1 MVRTRNHSRAA
12 KRTAIKRLSNQL
24 GAKVIFKHAPKHINR
39 VKNVVKPN
47 RPAYKT
53 MIIQSV
59 KMLGTKHG
67 ISVISIR
74 KHIANHYKDVRSNS
88 VYIKKA
94 LLGLIFNG
102 ALVSSRAHPNSFKL
116 VEKESK
122 KARRLV
128 ASQSVARPASTL
140 PTSMIAGS
148 LVSGPSAIVLQPSTS
163 PCHSATGVISCA
175 DINRSKYVVSVIE
188 PYNIDLNF
196 TDRSKNMD
204 KFYKMQVVKSECS
217 TMFWFVQNWGRNGT
231 EGQRQTNG
239 PFRTE
244 LETTDLIESK
254 I

>member
-128 ASQSVARPASTL
+128 ASQSVVRPVSTSL
-140 PTSMIAGS
+140 TSMNVGS
-148 LVSGPSAIVLQPSTS
+148 LISGPLTSVLQPSTS
-163 PCHSATGVISCA
+163 PYCSAAGVLTCT
-175 DINRSKYVVSVIE
+175 DIDQTKHVVSIVD
-188 PYNIDLNF
+188 PYNIDLNL
-196 TDRSKNMD
+196 TDH
-204 KFYKMQVVKSECS
+204 
-217 TMFWFVQNWGRNGT
+217 
-231 EGQRQTNG
+231 
-239 PFRTE
+239 
-244 LETTDLIESK
+244 
-254 I
+254 